1 MLPNLKVE
9 NLSCVRSEK
18 AIFKN
23 LNFEVL
29 PGQNIEIIGSNGS
42 GKTTLLRTL
51 LGLINKEEGIINWL
65 DEDNN
70 FNEYRTFDC
79 FYQGHQMGIK
89 NMLTV
94 FENLKLTHNAKGMNE
109 QDINKCLERV
119 GLYKINEMASD
130 LSVGQKKRISIAR
143 WLLKDFK
150 IYFIDEPFS
159 ALVDPASDLIKEI
172 IKEAHIHDAR
182 VLIDGAQS
190 APHIKTDLIDL
201 NADFYVT
208 SAHKLC
214 GPTGVGFLYGK
225 ETLLNELPPYQ
236 GGGEMISEVT
246 FEKTLYADL
255 PHKFEAGTPNI
266 SGVIAFGAALDYIN
280 EIGLKE
286 IENYENELLEYA
298 TKKLKEI
305 KGLRIFG
312 EAKNK
317 ISVISFNVGSIHPYD
332 LGSILDKMGIAV
344 RTGQHCAQPVMDY
357 YEIPGTVRV
366 SFSFYNTKKEIDFLI
381 LAINKAIKMLS

>member
-94 FENLKLTHNAKGMNE
+94 FENLKLTHNAKGMSE
-109 QDINKCLERV
+109 EDINKCLERV

-159 ALVDPASDLIKEI
+159 ALDDPASDLIKEI
-172 IKEAHIHDAR
+172 I
-182 VLIDGAQS
+182 
-190 APHIKTDLIDL
+190 
-201 NADFYVT
+201 
-208 SAHKLC
+208 
-214 GPTGVGFLYGK
+214 
-225 ETLLNELPPYQ
+225 NELNQ
-236 GGGEMISEVT
+236 KGSSFVITGHRSSNINA
-246 FEKTLYADL
+246 TL
-255 PHKFEAGTPNI
+255 I
-266 SGVIAFGAALDYIN
+266 
-280 EIGLKE
+280 EI
-286 IENYENELLEYA
+286 
-298 TKKLKEI
+298 
-305 KGLRIFG
+305 
-312 EAKNK
+312 
-317 ISVISFNVGSIHPYD
+317 
-332 LGSILDKMGIAV
+332 
-344 RTGQHCAQPVMDY
+344 
-357 YEIPGTVRV
+357 
-366 SFSFYNTKKEIDFLI
+366 
-381 LAINKAIKMLS
+381 

>member
-29 PGQNIEIIGSNGS
+29 PGQNLEIIGSNGS

-70 FNEYRTFDC
+70 FNEYRSFDC

-94 FENLKLTHNAKGMNE
+94 FENLKLTHNAKGMSE
-109 QDINKCLERV
+109 EDINKCLERV

-150 IYFIDEPFS
+150 IYFIDEPFTALDDS
-159 ALVDPASDLIKEI
+159 ASNLIKEI
-172 IKEAHIHDAR
+172 I
-182 VLIDGAQS
+182 
-190 APHIKTDLIDL
+190 
-201 NADFYVT
+201 
-208 SAHKLC
+208 
-214 GPTGVGFLYGK
+214 
-225 ETLLNELPPYQ
+225 NELNQ
-236 GGGEMISEVT
+236 KGSSFVITGHRSSNINA
-246 FEKTLYADL
+246 TL
-255 PHKFEAGTPNI
+255 I
-266 SGVIAFGAALDYIN
+266 
-280 EIGLKE
+280 EI
-286 IENYENELLEYA
+286 
-298 TKKLKEI
+298 
-305 KGLRIFG
+305 
-312 EAKNK
+312 
-317 ISVISFNVGSIHPYD
+317 
-332 LGSILDKMGIAV
+332 
-344 RTGQHCAQPVMDY
+344 
-357 YEIPGTVRV
+357 
-366 SFSFYNTKKEIDFLI
+366 
-381 LAINKAIKMLS
+381 

>member
-51 LGLINKEEGIINWL
+51 LGLINKEEGTINWL

-70 FNEYRTFDC
+70 FNEYRSFDC

-94 FENLKLTHNAKGMNE
+94 FENLKLTQNAKGMNAE
-109 QDINKCLERV
+109 DIHKCLERV

-150 IYFIDEPFS
+150 IYFIDEPFT
-159 ALVDPASDLIKEI
+159 ALDDSASDLIKEI
-172 IKEAHIHDAR
+172 I
-182 VLIDGAQS
+182 
-190 APHIKTDLIDL
+190 
-201 NADFYVT
+201 
-208 SAHKLC
+208 
-214 GPTGVGFLYGK
+214 
-225 ETLLNELPPYQ
+225 NELNQ
-236 GGGEMISEVT
+236 KGSSFVITGHRSSNINA
-246 FEKTLYADL
+246 TL
-255 PHKFEAGTPNI
+255 
-266 SGVIAFGAALDYIN
+266 
-280 EIGLKE
+280 
-286 IENYENELLEYA
+286 
-298 TKKLKEI
+298 I
-305 KGLRIFG
+305 KI
-312 EAKNK
+312 
-317 ISVISFNVGSIHPYD
+317 
-332 LGSILDKMGIAV
+332 
-344 RTGQHCAQPVMDY
+344 
-357 YEIPGTVRV
+357 
-366 SFSFYNTKKEIDFLI
+366 
-381 LAINKAIKMLS
+381 

>member
-150 IYFIDEPFS
+150 IYFIDEPFT
-159 ALVDPASDLIKEI
+159 ALDDPASDLIKEI
-172 IKEAHIHDAR
+172 I
-182 VLIDGAQS
+182 
-190 APHIKTDLIDL
+190 
-201 NADFYVT
+201 
-208 SAHKLC
+208 
-214 GPTGVGFLYGK
+214 
-225 ETLLNELPPYQ
+225 NELNQ
-236 GGGEMISEVT
+236 KGSSFVITGHRSSNINA
-246 FEKTLYADL
+246 TL
-255 PHKFEAGTPNI
+255 I
-266 SGVIAFGAALDYIN
+266 
-280 EIGLKE
+280 EI
-286 IENYENELLEYA
+286 
-298 TKKLKEI
+298 
-305 KGLRIFG
+305 
-312 EAKNK
+312 
-317 ISVISFNVGSIHPYD
+317 
-332 LGSILDKMGIAV
+332 
-344 RTGQHCAQPVMDY
+344 
-357 YEIPGTVRV
+357 
-366 SFSFYNTKKEIDFLI
+366 
-381 LAINKAIKMLS
+381 

>member
-29 PGQNIEIIGSNGS
+29 PGQNLEIIGSNGS

-70 FNEYRTFDC
+70 FNEYRSFDC

-94 FENLKLTHNAKGMNE
+94 FENLKLTHNAKGMSE
-109 QDINKCLERV
+109 EDINKCLERV

-150 IYFIDEPFS
+150 IYFIDEPFT
-159 ALVDPASDLIKEI
+159 ALDDSASDLIKEI
-172 IKEAHIHDAR
+172 IYELNQKGSSFVITGHRSSNINAT
-182 VLIDGAQS
+182 LI
-190 APHIKTDLIDL
+190 
-201 NADFYVT
+201 
-208 SAHKLC
+208 
-214 GPTGVGFLYGK
+214 
-225 ETLLNELPPYQ
+225 
-236 GGGEMISEVT
+236 
-246 FEKTLYADL
+246 
-255 PHKFEAGTPNI
+255 
-266 SGVIAFGAALDYIN
+266 
-280 EIGLKE
+280 EI
-286 IENYENELLEYA
+286 
-298 TKKLKEI
+298 
-305 KGLRIFG
+305 
-312 EAKNK
+312 
-317 ISVISFNVGSIHPYD
+317 
-332 LGSILDKMGIAV
+332 
-344 RTGQHCAQPVMDY
+344 
-357 YEIPGTVRV
+357 
-366 SFSFYNTKKEIDFLI
+366 
-381 LAINKAIKMLS
+381 

>member
-70 FNEYRTFDC
+70 FNEYRSFDC

-89 NMLTV
+89 NLLTV
-94 FENLKLTHNAKGMNE
+94 FENLKLTHNAKGMSE
-109 QDINKCLERV
+109 EDINKCLERV

-150 IYFIDEPFS
+150 IYFIDEPFT
-159 ALVDPASDLIKEI
+159 ALDDSASDLIKEI
-172 IKEAHIHDAR
+172 I
-182 VLIDGAQS
+182 
-190 APHIKTDLIDL
+190 
-201 NADFYVT
+201 
-208 SAHKLC
+208 
-214 GPTGVGFLYGK
+214 
-225 ETLLNELPPYQ
+225 NELNQ
-236 GGGEMISEVT
+236 KGSSFVITGHRSSNINA
-246 FEKTLYADL
+246 TL
-255 PHKFEAGTPNI
+255 I
-266 SGVIAFGAALDYIN
+266 
-280 EIGLKE
+280 EI
-286 IENYENELLEYA
+286 
-298 TKKLKEI
+298 
-305 KGLRIFG
+305 
-312 EAKNK
+312 
-317 ISVISFNVGSIHPYD
+317 
-332 LGSILDKMGIAV
+332 
-344 RTGQHCAQPVMDY
+344 
-357 YEIPGTVRV
+357 
-366 SFSFYNTKKEIDFLI
+366 
-381 LAINKAIKMLS
+381 

>member
-109 QDINKCLERV
+109 EDINKCLKRV
-119 GLYKINEMASD
+119 GLHKINEMASD

-159 ALVDPASDLIKEI
+159 ALDDPASDLIKEI
-172 IKEAHIHDAR
+172 I
-182 VLIDGAQS
+182 
-190 APHIKTDLIDL
+190 
-201 NADFYVT
+201 
-208 SAHKLC
+208 
-214 GPTGVGFLYGK
+214 
-225 ETLLNELPPYQ
+225 NELNQ
-236 GGGEMISEVT
+236 KGSSFVITGHRSSNINA
-246 FEKTLYADL
+246 TL
-255 PHKFEAGTPNI
+255 
-266 SGVIAFGAALDYIN
+266 V
-280 EIGLKE
+280 EI
-286 IENYENELLEYA
+286 
-298 TKKLKEI
+298 
-305 KGLRIFG
+305 
-312 EAKNK
+312 
-317 ISVISFNVGSIHPYD
+317 
-332 LGSILDKMGIAV
+332 
-344 RTGQHCAQPVMDY
+344 
-357 YEIPGTVRV
+357 
-366 SFSFYNTKKEIDFLI
+366 
-381 LAINKAIKMLS
+381 

>member
-89 NMLTV
+89 SMLTV
-94 FENLKLTHNAKGMNE
+94 FENLKLTHNAKGINE

-119 GLYKINEMASD
+119 GLYRINEMASD

-159 ALVDPASDLIKEI
+159 ALDDPASDLIKEI
-172 IKEAHIHDAR
+172 I
-182 VLIDGAQS
+182 
-190 APHIKTDLIDL
+190 
-201 NADFYVT
+201 
-208 SAHKLC
+208 
-214 GPTGVGFLYGK
+214 
-225 ETLLNELPPYQ
+225 NELNQ
-236 GGGEMISEVT
+236 KGSSFVITGHRSSNINA
-246 FEKTLYADL
+246 TL
-255 PHKFEAGTPNI
+255 I
-266 SGVIAFGAALDYIN
+266 
-280 EIGLKE
+280 EI
-286 IENYENELLEYA
+286 
-298 TKKLKEI
+298 
-305 KGLRIFG
+305 
-312 EAKNK
+312 
-317 ISVISFNVGSIHPYD
+317 
-332 LGSILDKMGIAV
+332 
-344 RTGQHCAQPVMDY
+344 
-357 YEIPGTVRV
+357 
-366 SFSFYNTKKEIDFLI
+366 
-381 LAINKAIKMLS
+381 